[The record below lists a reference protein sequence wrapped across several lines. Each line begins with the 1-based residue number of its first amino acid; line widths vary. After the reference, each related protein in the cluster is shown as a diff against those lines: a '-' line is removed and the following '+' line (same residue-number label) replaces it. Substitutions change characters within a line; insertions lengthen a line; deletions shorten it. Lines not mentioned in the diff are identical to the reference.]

1 MEGGPTWVLIYWWSQ
16 MNLLRLL
23 EWTQT
28 KKKKKKSMRRA
39 GFRGS
44 GERKC
49 EREPGRNLPVPAFHS
64 TVSSLASLGTVTSLA
79 SLGTVTSL
87 APGRDL
93 VSGFLEKERKKKRKK
108 KERKKEKSHTMNWGS
123 LQWNR
128 RHEHKERSQKWTKFL
143 ERGILAR
150 IKE

>member
-1 MEGGPTWVLIYWWSQ
+1 

-64 TVSSLASLGTVTSLA
+64 TVSSLASHSSVSSLASLGTVTSLA

-93 VSGFLEKERKKKRKK
+93 VSGFLEKERKKKKKKKK
-108 KERKKEKSHTMNWGS
+108 KERKKERKITY
-123 LQWNR
+123 
-128 RHEHKERSQKWTKFL
+128 HELRFIAME
-143 ERGILAR
+143 
-150 IKE
+150 

>member
-1 MEGGPTWVLIYWWSQ
+1 

-49 EREPGRNLPVPAFHS
+49 EREPGRNLPFPAFHS
-64 TVSSLASLGTVTSLA
+64 TVSSLA

-93 VSGFLEKERKKKRKK
+93 VSGFLEKEIKKKKKKKK
-108 KERKKEKSHTMNWGS
+108 KERKKERKITH
-123 LQWNR
+123 
-128 RHEHKERSQKWTKFL
+128 HELRFIAME
-143 ERGILAR
+143 
-150 IKE
+150 

>member
-1 MEGGPTWVLIYWWSQ
+1 LNG
-16 MNLLRLL
+16 LR
-23 EWTQT
+23 Q
-28 KKKKKKSMRRA
+28 KKKKKSMRRA

-93 VSGFLEKERKKKRKK
+93 VSGFLEKEKEEKKR
-108 KERKKEKSHTMNWGS
+108 KERKKERKITH
-123 LQWNR
+123 
-128 RHEHKERSQKWTKFL
+128 HELRFIAME
-143 ERGILAR
+143 
-150 IKE
+150 